1 LEGSV
6 GDRKPPIV
14 SIAKPSKSTTTVPA
28 RSSNLRLKK
37 TFSDLDA
44 DIFLNKAFDYIAA
57 YFEGSLAELSER
69 NQGVDGRFQRIDAH
83 TFEATI
89 YRAGKKQAACS
100 IHIGTSGLRGSSITY
115 SNDTTARGNSFN
127 ESLSVTF
134 DDQELYLRSLGMANW
149 SGSAPENLS
158 LEGGAELLW
167 SMLIRDLQ

>member
-1 LEGSV
+1 M